1 MQTSGKSRREKA
13 KLCLEMP
20 TQAPHPRCHP
30 PRMRVIQYAAAFGSN
45 TTRLWNAGSPG
56 PGYANRLRPKADF
69 GGQEATPRL
78 RCAGA
83 PKL

>member
-1 MQTSGKSRREKA
+1 MKTSGKSCREKA
-13 KLCLEMP
+13 DVRHILP
-20 TQAPHPRCHP
+20 CHV
-30 PRMRVIQYAAAFGSN
+30 PRMRGIQYAAASRFYRC
-45 TTRLWNAGSPG
+45 RLWNTGSPG
-56 PGYANRLRPKADF
+56 PGYANHLRPKADF